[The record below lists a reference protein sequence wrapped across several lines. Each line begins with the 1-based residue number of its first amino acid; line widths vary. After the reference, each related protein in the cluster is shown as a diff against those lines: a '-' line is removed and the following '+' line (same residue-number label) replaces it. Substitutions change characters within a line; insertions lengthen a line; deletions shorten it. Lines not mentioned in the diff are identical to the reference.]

1 MDTITHT
8 LFGLTAYGA
17 VNKENM
23 SKHEKHALL
32 FTSVAGSNIP
42 DIDVIMRVTEIGR
55 IMDLMWHRGITHSF
69 IFIPI
74 WTFFLIFLCSLI
86 WKVTNKKIIYV
97 TLFSVSFHVLS
108 DLLNTWGTGVF
119 EPFSSV
125 RISLGIL
132 SIVDSFIWGIILIGF
147 LATIFI
153 KKITKHKVYQFVWI
167 GISFYIL
174 LQGIHGY
181 TIYQSSIPHYDKVVL
196 RADFIPLH
204 STVIGKKDNIVE
216 ISSVSIFQ
224 DRQII
229 HLLNSDSEADLTYLF
244 KKNPKAKVLM
254 EWAPFVIIVDS
265 ENEIGIFDPRFFING
280 ESFLYESTK
289 K

>member
-17 VNKENM
+17 VNKDRM
-23 SKHEKHALL
+23 AKHEKHALL

-42 DIDVIMRVTEIGR
+42 DIDVIMRVTEVGR
-55 IMDLMWHRGITHSF
+55 IMDLMWHRGITHSI

-74 WTFFLIFLCSLI
+74 WTLLLIFLCSFI
-86 WKVTNKKIIYV
+86 WKVTTKKIIYV
-97 TLFSVSFHVLS
+97 TLFSVSFHVFS
-108 DLLNTWGTGVF
+108 DLLNTWGTGIF
-119 EPFSSV
+119 EPFSSIRV
-125 RISLGIL
+125 SIGIL

-153 KKITKHKVYQFVWI
+153 KKITKHNVYQFVWI

-174 LQGIHGY
+174 FQGIHGY

-216 ISSVSIFQ
+216 ISTVSIFQ
-224 DRQII
+224 ERQIT
-229 HLLNSDSEADLTYLF
+229 HSLTSDTEADLTYLF
-244 KKNPKAKVLM
+244 EKNPKAKVLM

-265 ENEIGIFDPRFFING
+265 ESEIAIFDPRFFING
-280 ESFLYESTK
+280 ESFLYESVK